1 MMIFNGVI
9 KCLLRLLKLRF
20 PPSLVPT
27 PIDPIPMGS
36 YRGLSLEKKVSF
48 LIINP
53 SKSPKW
59 VIWGSVDPF

>member
-1 MMIFNGVI
+1 MSFTSPKAQI
-9 KCLLRLLKLRF
+9 
-20 PPSLVPT
+20 PSESGPDHLF
-27 PIDPIPMGS
+27 DPFRWVFEGS
-36 YRGLSLEKKVSF
+36 LFGKKVSF